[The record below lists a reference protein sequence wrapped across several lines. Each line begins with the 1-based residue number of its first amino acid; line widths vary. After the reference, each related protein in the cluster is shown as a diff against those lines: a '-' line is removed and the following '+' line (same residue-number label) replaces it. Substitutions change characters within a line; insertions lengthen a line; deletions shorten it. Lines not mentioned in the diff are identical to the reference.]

1 MHYFSRPLTDKK
13 IISKKGMRNMNTPQ
27 IFNFEQNE
35 VRTVLVNDEPYFVGK
50 DVAEILGY
58 SDSSSAV
65 SKNVDNEDRTTL
77 LLEQAGSNYKSKTT
91 IINES
96 GLYSLILKSKLP
108 SAKKFKRWV
117 TSEVL
122 PQIRKHGMYATDEL
136 LNNPDLLIEVA
147 TKLKEERTQR
157 LIAEQRVNEL
167 QPKADYYDRIL
178 NNKGLVTV
186 STIAKNYGM
195 SAVTFNKL
203 LHELG
208 IQYNQS
214 GTWLLYSK
222 FQDKGYT
229 HIEPFDY
236 EDKNGNRQVKTRM
249 KWTQKGHIFL
259 YETLKKNNYLP
270 MIEREQ
276 TA

>member
-1 MHYFSRPLTDKK
+1 
-13 IISKKGMRNMNTPQ
+13 MNTPQ

-35 VRTVLVNDEPYFVGK
+35 VRTVLVNNEPYFVGK

-147 TKLKEERTQR
+147 TKLKEERTLR

-186 STIAKNYGM
+186 SMIAKNYGM
-195 SAVTFNKL
+195 SAVSFNKL

-208 IQYNQS
+208 IQFNQS

>member
-1 MHYFSRPLTDKK
+1 MFA
-13 IISKKGMRNMNTPQ
+13 
-27 IFNFEQNE
+27 FEEKEEIRTLLINE
-35 VRTVLVNDEPYFVGK
+35 EPYFVGK
-50 DVAEILGY
+50 DVAEVLGY
-58 SDSSSAV
+58 QNGSRDVNRHVDEEDKLTHQISA
-65 SKNVDNEDRTTL
+65 SGQNRNM
-77 LLEQAGSNYKSKTT
+77 T

-147 TKLKEERTQR
+147 TKLKEERTLR

-195 SAVTFNKL
+195 SAVSFNKL

-208 IQYNQS
+208 IQFNQS

>member
-1 MHYFSRPLTDKK
+1 
-13 IISKKGMRNMNTPQ
+13 MNTPQ
-27 IFNFEQNE
+27 IFNFDQHE
-35 VRTVLVNDEPYFVGK
+35 VRTVVINDEPYFVGK
-50 DVAEILGY
+50 DVATVLGY
-58 SDSSSAV
+58 SNTPKAIRDH
-65 SKNVDNEDRTTL
+65 VDEEDKRAERIVHPL
-77 LLEQAGSNYKSKTT
+77 GGLQESIL
-91 IINES
+91 INES

-108 SAKKFKRWV
+108 SSKKFKRWV

-122 PQIRKHGMYATDEL
+122 PQIRKHGMYAKDEL
-136 LNNPDLLIEVA
+136 LDNPDLLIEVA
-147 TKLKEERTQR
+147 TKLKEEKTLR

-195 SAVTFNKL
+195 SAVSFNKL

-208 IQYNQS
+208 IQFNQS

>member
-1 MHYFSRPLTDKK
+1 MTNL
-13 IISKKGMRNMNTPQ
+13 Q
-27 IFNFEQNE
+27 IFAFEEKEEIRTLLINE
-35 VRTVLVNDEPYFVGK
+35 EPYFVGK
-50 DVAEILGY
+50 DVAEVLGY
-58 SDSSSAV
+58 QNGSRDVNRHVDEEDKLTHQISA
-65 SKNVDNEDRTTL
+65 SGQNRNM
-77 LLEQAGSNYKSKTT
+77 T

-117 TSEVL
+117 TSKVL

-147 TKLKEERTQR
+147 TKLKEERTLR

-195 SAVTFNKL
+195 SAVSFNKL

-208 IQYNQS
+208 IQFNQS

>member
-1 MHYFSRPLTDKK
+1 MTNL
-13 IISKKGMRNMNTPQ
+13 Q
-27 IFNFEQNE
+27 IFAFEEKEEIRTLLINE
-35 VRTVLVNDEPYFVGK
+35 EPYFVGK
-50 DVAEILGY
+50 DVAEVLGY
-58 SDSSSAV
+58 QNGSRDVNRHVDEEDKLTHQISA
-65 SKNVDNEDRTTL
+65 SGQNRNM
-77 LLEQAGSNYKSKTT
+77 T

-147 TKLKEERTQR
+147 TKLKEERTLR
-157 LIAEQRVNEL
+157 LVAEQKAAEM

-195 SAVTFNKL
+195 SAVSFNKL

-208 IQYNQS
+208 IQFNQS

-276 TA
+276 TAY